1 MTHLILLLVFETQ
14 TRRSPLEPFA
24 VVRPRLIGFELH
36 HLYVSKRRWLCRRV
50 WFEWG
55 GDRKRSTKSLGG
67 EKLPKSSQLPHTVPA
82 TACGVAPFIAG
93 QCAPR
98 WLRAAV
104 GDRSNKRTH
113 TSAVAVGAD
122 SSWPE
127 STVTSRLSARA
138 LFWARVPR
146 QEARYAAG
154 ASAWSSCQQHVSAY
168 QCGLIGGAKPNG
180 PDQWPT
186 I

>member
-1 MTHLILLLVFETQ
+1 MALQKCLVWVGGKKSETLDQ
-14 TRRSPLEPFA
+14 VTLRA
-24 VVRPRLIGFELH
+24 V
-36 HLYVSKRRWLCRRV
+36 
-50 WFEWG
+50 
-55 GDRKRSTKSLGG
+55 KSGQ
-67 EKLPKSSQLPHTVPA
+67 KSSQLPHTVPA
-82 TACGVAPFIAG
+82 TACGAAPFIAS
-93 QCAPR
+93 QCAPW

-113 TSAVAVGAD
+113 TSVVAARAD

-168 QCGLIGGAKPNG
+168 QHGFRCKAKRARSVVTVRG
-180 PDQWPT
+180 CQFLHW
-186 I
+186 